1 MKSLASIVAES
12 VLSDDAGMDANYTEI
27 LAATKTLY
35 NVWVNKN
42 DLTNKW
48 GRTYS
53 KYKVAKPTAIQ
64 VAKKMIKEL
73 QDAGAYDYKDFK
85 QFLTRQKE
93 TKMTNPNGYN
103 LVMSG
108 SGIVLFNGTGKA
120 ERGIDEIAVYYMYNG
135 KPHTYSAKF
144 TDNGVE
150 VICIKSY
157 QGKPVIADARAGWV
171 FEIPREIAEKIFDSN
186 EISK

>member
-1 MKSLASIVAES
+1 MKSLACIVAES
-12 VLSDDAGMDANYTEI
+12 ILSDDAGMDSNYVEI
-27 LAATKTLY
+27 LAAVKPLY
-35 NVWVNKN
+35 DTWVNKN

-53 KYKVAKPTAIQ
+53 SYKVTRHTAIQ
-64 VAKKMIKEL
+64 VARKMIKEL

-85 QFLTRQKE
+85 QFTARQKD

-157 QGKPVIADARAGWV
+157 QGKPIIADARAGWV
-171 FEIPREIAEKIFDSN
+171 FEIPGEIAEKIFDSN